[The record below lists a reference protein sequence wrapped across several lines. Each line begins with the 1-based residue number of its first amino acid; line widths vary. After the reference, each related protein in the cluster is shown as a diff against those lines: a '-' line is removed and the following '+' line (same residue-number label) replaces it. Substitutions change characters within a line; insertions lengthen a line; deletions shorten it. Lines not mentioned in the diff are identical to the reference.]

1 MRLPTP
7 LRLALPLLLL
17 PALAA
22 CGPSGQLASYNPTD
36 GLVTVRVGSA
46 EESIAA
52 GETRLLRWRGSPF
65 TIEVVDEAGAPI
77 ETVEAT
83 PSKGQRWLLHHVGGD
98 RCFGV
103 ADFAPLYDTGG
114 DGSLTEVQ
122 GIGPGSWLSVGGEM
136 AVWPG
141 QKLPMY
147 TEDRAIWGVV
157 EVHCAMTVDAANTH
171 LAIQGQLD
179 KLMPK

>member
-1 MRLPTP
+1 MRLP
-7 LRLALPLLLL
+7 LPLLAALTVCLL
-17 PALAA
+17 PLLTG
-22 CGPSGQLASYNPTD
+22 CGPSGQLASYNSTD
-36 GLVTVRVGSA
+36 AIVTVRIGSA

-52 GETRLLRWRGSPF
+52 GETRLLRWRGTPL
-65 TIEVVDEAGAPI
+65 TIEVLDEAGATL

-83 PSKGQRWLLHHVGGD
+83 PAKGDHWLLHHVGGD

-103 ADFAPLYDTGG
+103 ADFGPLYQAGG
-114 DGSLTEVQ
+114 DGSLTSVT
-122 GIGPGSWLSVGGEM
+122 GIGPGSWLVLEHEM

-141 QKLPMY
+141 QKLPIY
-147 TEDRAIWGVV
+147 SEDAVIWGAV
-157 EVHCAMTVDAANTH
+157 EVACAMTVDAANTH